1 MLKFVDLRA
10 YISTTDESISIYQLL
25 DNLLQMSKLI
35 FNTIPTKF
43 HHLFCFSILEPRRVK
58 YHISFRDIR
67 AKHNR
72 SILHLQFY
80 SDKISSSF
88 SFRDIRT
95 KYKPSILYL
104 QFIKFGILFGLTIQ
118 WEVDNSIIK
127 FKTTWYFQSNLGK
140 IP

>member
-1 MLKFVDLRA
+1 MLKFVDQRA
-10 YISTTDESISIYQLL
+10 YIPTTDSINFNLSSLGQL
-25 DNLLQMSKLI
+25 DSNIKFDFHYYSEK
-35 FNTIPTKF
+35 IPY
-43 HHLFCFSILEPRRVK
+43 LFCFSILEPRKVE
-58 YHISFRDIR
+58 YHIFFRDIR

-72 SILHLQFY
+72 SILYLQFY
-80 SDKISSSF
+80 SYKISSSF

-95 KYKPSILYL
+95 KYNPSILYL